1 MPLRWLGFRRAQRPS
16 SQVRQLLNITTI
28 VRWVGLVA
36 AGIIGVAAPPRASLA
51 FVLLILGVGAYN
63 SWSMLAARRAGD
75 ASLLRVART
84 AAFFDMVGCLIFLA
98 IFTDLPGGSQ
108 SAFYVPILIE
118 AVAID
123 GIDGA
128 IMGVLVFVVGI
139 LAIQGGNALFAHRAF
154 GWTVVLVWGLIM
166 LVVAAA
172 LGAVDQLSLAA
183 LPGPPQEGEGNNPAR
198 GSDEPL
204 PLRPA
209 VRLSPREQEVLRLI
223 AEGNSNAMI
232 AERLHLSET
241 TVKTYVENL
250 LVRLSAR
257 NRAEAVAAASRM
269 RIL

>member
-1 MPLRWLGFRRAQRPS
+1 MRGLPLRWLGFRRAQRPS
-16 SQVRQLLNITTI
+16 SQVRQLVNITTI
-28 VRWVGLVA
+28 IRWVGLVA
-36 AGIIGVAAPPRASLA
+36 AGIIGVVAPPKASLA
-51 FVLLILGVGAYN
+51 FVLLILAVAAYN
-63 SWSMLAARRAGD
+63 TWSMLAARRVSD
-75 ASLLRVART
+75 ASILRVART

-118 AVAID
+118 AVAVD
-123 GIDGA
+123 GVEGA
-128 IMGVLVFVVGI
+128 ISGVLIFILGI
-139 LAIQGGNALFAHRAF
+139 TAIQGAGAVFSHRAF
-154 GWTVVLVWGLIM
+154 ALSVVLVWGLIM
-166 LVVAAA
+166 VVVAAA
-172 LGAVDQLSLAA
+172 LSAVDQLSLA
-183 LPGPPQEGEGNNPAR
+183 GSPAA
-198 GSDEPL
+198 DTVAEPAQPL

-232 AERLHLSET
+232 AQRLHLSET

>member
-1 MPLRWLGFRRAQRPS
+1 MASSLRWLGFRRTQRPS
-16 SQVRQLLNITTI
+16 HQVRQLLNITTT

-36 AGIIGVAAPPRASLA
+36 AGIIGVVAPPRASFV
-51 FVLLILGVGAYN
+51 FVLLILAVGAYN
-63 SWSMLAARRAGD
+63 TWSMLAARRASD

-84 AAFFDMVGCLIFLA
+84 AALFDMIGCLIFLA

-123 GIDGA
+123 GVDGA
-128 IMGVLVFVVGI
+128 ITGLIIFVFGIVGI
-139 LAIQGGNALFAHRAF
+139 QAGGAIFGHHVFA
-154 GWTVVLVWGLIM
+154 WTVVLVWGLIM

-172 LGAVDQLSLAA
+172 LGAVDQIA
-183 LPGPPQEGEGNNPAR
+183 LTPAPSAEHAIEPGA
-198 GSDEPL
+198 PL

-209 VRLSPREQEVLRLI
+209 VRLSPREQEVLRFI
-223 AEGNSNAMI
+223 AEGYSNAMI

-250 LVRLSAR
+250 LVRLSVR